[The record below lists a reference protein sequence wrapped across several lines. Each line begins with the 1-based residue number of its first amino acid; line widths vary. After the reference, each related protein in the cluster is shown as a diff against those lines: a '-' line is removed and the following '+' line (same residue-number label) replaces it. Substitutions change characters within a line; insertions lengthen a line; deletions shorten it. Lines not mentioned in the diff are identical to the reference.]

1 MVRSLL
7 VRGMLAGLVAGL
19 VAFVFA
25 RLFGEP
31 ALDGGIAYE
40 DALAAASGH
49 EGGAELVSRGVQSTV
64 GLAVA
69 FLIYGVAV
77 GGILALVH
85 AAAQGRL
92 GTLSARATAVV
103 VALAGFVA
111 AVVVPFLKYPANPP
125 ASSLDTT
132 IGQRTSLYV
141 IMVAVSLVLAAAAT
155 ALARRLAD
163 RIGWWN
169 AVLTGAVAYVVLV
182 AVAGFLLPTIAETP
196 PDFPAVVLYDFRV
209 ASLGGHFVLWA
220 VLALVFAELVHRS
233 MNPAGR
239 AHAARSDVGRPI

>member
-1 MVRSLL
+1 MVRPLL
-7 VRGMLAGLVAGL
+7 VRGMLAGLIAGL

-40 DALAAASGH
+40 GALAAASGE

-64 GLAVA
+64 GLVVA

-85 AAAQGRL
+85 AAAQDRL
-92 GTLSARATAVV
+92 GTLGARATAVV
-103 VALAGFVA
+103 VALVGFIA
-111 AVVVPFLKYPANPP
+111 AVLVPFLKYPANPP

-182 AVAGFLLPTIAETP
+182 ALAGLLLPPIAETP
-196 PDFPAVVLYDFRV
+196 SDFPAAVLYDFRM
-209 ASLGGHFVLWA
+209 ASLGGHVVLWA
-220 VLALVFAELVHRS
+220 VLALVFAALVHRGT
-233 MNPAGR
+233 NPAGR
-239 AHAARSDVGRPI
+239 VRTARSGVG